1 LRIADL
7 QLCASTR
14 EVTLEQQQLKL
25 TNMGFTILEKLM
37 QHSPGIVARADLE
50 FYLWGD
56 EPPGSDALRTHI
68 AVLRAAIDPPGLAP
82 ILLTHRGIGYQL
94 LSSRRLSP

>member
-1 LRIADL
+1 
-7 QLCASTR
+7 
-14 EVTLEQQQLKL
+14 
-25 TNMGFTILEKLM
+25 MGFTILEKLM

-50 FYLWGD
+50 FHLWGD

-68 AVLRAAIDPPGLAP
+68 ATLRAAIDPPGLAP